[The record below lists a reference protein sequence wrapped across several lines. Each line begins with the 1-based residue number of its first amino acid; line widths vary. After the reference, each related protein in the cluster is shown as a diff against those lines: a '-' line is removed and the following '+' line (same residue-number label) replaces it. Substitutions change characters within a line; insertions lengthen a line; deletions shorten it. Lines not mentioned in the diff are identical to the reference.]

1 MKKGEIWLIELPSSD
16 GQEQEGLRPAII
28 FADTGF
34 GIATIVPLTSNLQA
48 LRFQHTY
55 TIEKSKTNGLSADS
69 IALIFQ
75 LRAIDSKRLKKKV
88 GELEYKH
95 HKKINDLIIKYLS
108 LE

>member
-1 MKKGEIWLIELPSSD
+1 MKKGEIWLVELLSSI

-28 FADTGF
+28 FADTEI
-34 GIATIVPLTSNLQA
+34 GIVTVVPLTSNLQA

-55 TIEKSKTNGLSADS
+55 TIEKSKTNGLGADS
-69 IALIFQ
+69 IVLIFQ

-88 GELEYKH
+88 GELEHRH